1 MQPDT
6 QVQRRHSMK
15 LSKLLIN
22 ALAISAFSFTAIA
35 AHAEDLLD
43 SVKRAG
49 VLKIGLEGTY
59 PPFDSRNKDGQLEGF
74 DVDVAKAV
82 AAKLGVKPEFI
93 PTEWSG
99 IIAALQSGKF
109 DVIINQVTITPQRKQ
124 VLDFSQPYTYS
135 AAQLIQRADD
145 KREFKSLDEFKG
157 DKKIGVTLGTNY
169 DQMARAVPGIN
180 VQTYPG
186 APEKLRDLAA
196 KRIDAT
202 IDDRL
207 MLPYII
213 KNSQLPLR
221 DGRGAE
227 RRRPGNGHP
236 VPQGQSEVR
245 KSTRRCADPNE
256 AGRHAQEDLDAL
268 VRYGRDAASRAVNF
282 SLFSRTRAGRQ
293 NGRHGYVACC
303 PSGFSR
309 GIARAHRFHC
319 FESRSTR
326 KYAIARIFPF
336 VHHVSIFMLSAYR
349 MCCAAVA

>member
-1 MQPDT
+1 
-6 QVQRRHSMK
+6 MK
-15 LSKLLIN
+15 FSKLLLVN
-22 ALAISAFSFTAIA
+22 ALALSALSFTALT

-59 PPFDSRNKDGQLEGF
+59 PPFNSRNKEGQLEGF

-109 DVIINQVTITPQRKQ
+109 DVIVNQVTITPQRKEA
-124 VLDFSQPYTYS
+124 LDFSQPYTFS
-135 AAQLIQRADD
+135 TAQLIQRADD
-145 KREFKSLDEFKG
+145 KREFKALDEFKG

-169 DQMARAVPGIN
+169 DQLARAVPGIN

-213 KNSQLPLR
+213 KTSNLPLR
-221 DGRGAE
+221 PGALLKGAE
-227 RRRPGNGHP
+227 QNQAIPFRKGNP
-236 VPQGQSEVR
+236 
-245 KSTRRCADPNE
+245 KFAKALD
-256 AGRHAQEDLDAL
+256 DAL
-268 VRYGRDAASRAVNF
+268 TEMKQDGTLKKISMHWFGQDV
-282 SLFSRTRAGRQ
+282 TQ
-293 NGRHGYVACC
+293 PVAQ
-303 PSGFSR
+303 
-309 GIARAHRFHC
+309 
-319 FESRSTR
+319 
-326 KYAIARIFPF
+326 
-336 VHHVSIFMLSAYR
+336 
-349 MCCAAVA
+349 

>member
-1 MQPDT
+1 
-6 QVQRRHSMK
+6 MK
-15 LSKLLIN
+15 LSKLLLIN
-22 ALAISAFSFTAIA
+22 VLALSAAGFGAVS

-43 SVKRAG
+43 TVKQAG
-49 VLKIGLEGTY
+49 VLRIGLEGTY
-59 PPFDSRNKDGQLEGF
+59 PPFDSRNSEGQLEGF

-82 AAKLGVKPEFI
+82 AAKLGVKPEFV

-109 DVIINQVTITPQRKQ
+109 DVIVNQVTITPQRKEA
-124 VLDFSQPYTYS
+124 LDFSRPYTYS

-157 DKKIGVTLGTNY
+157 DKKLGVTLGTNY
-169 DQMARAVPGIN
+169 DQMARAVSGIN

-221 DGRGAE
+221 PGAVLKGADQE
-227 RRRPGNGHP
+227 MGIPF
-236 VPQGQSEVR
+236 R
-245 KSTRRCADPNE
+245 KNNPKFAKALD
-256 AGRHAQEDLDAL
+256 DAL
-268 VRYGRDAASRAVNF
+268 VALKQDGTLKN
-282 SLFSRTRAGRQ
+282 
-293 NGRHGYVACC
+293 
-303 PSGFSR
+303 P
-309 GIARAHRFHC
+309 
-319 FESRSTR
+319 SRSNS
-326 KYAIARIFPF
+326 ACS
-336 VHHVSIFMLSAYR
+336 VHVHADPLTGRRNGMA
-349 MCCAAVA
+349 

>member
-1 MQPDT
+1 M
-6 QVQRRHSMK
+6 R
-15 LSKLLIN
+15 LSKLFLTSV
-22 ALAISAFSFTAIA
+22 LAVSAFGLSAVA

-43 SVKRAG
+43 SVKQAG

-59 PPFDSRNKDGQLEGF
+59 PPFDSRNAQGELVGF

-82 AAKLGVKPEFI
+82 AARLGVKPEFI

-99 IIAALQSGKF
+99 IIAALQAGKF
-109 DVIINQVTITPQRKQ
+109 DVIVNQVTITPQRQ
-124 VLDFSQPYTYS
+124 QALDFSQPYTYS

-157 DKKIGVTLGTNY
+157 DKKLGVTLGTNY

-213 KNSQLPLR
+213 KTSQLPLR
-221 DGRGAE
+221 PGAVLKGANQDMGIAF
-227 RRRPGNGHP
+227 RKGNP
-236 VPQGQSEVR
+236 KFE
-245 KSTRRCADPNE
+245 KAIN
-256 AGRHAQEDLDAL
+256 DAL
-268 VRYGRDAASRAVNF
+268 T
-282 SLFSRTRAGRQ
+282 SLKQDGTLKKISEHWFGTD
-293 NGRHGYVACC
+293 VTV
-303 PSGFSR
+303 P
-309 GIARAHRFHC
+309 IAQ
-319 FESRSTR
+319 
-326 KYAIARIFPF
+326 
-336 VHHVSIFMLSAYR
+336 
-349 MCCAAVA
+349 

>member
-1 MQPDT
+1 
-6 QVQRRHSMK
+6 MK
-15 LSKLLIN
+15 LTKLL
-22 ALAISAFSFTAIA
+22 LTGAFAVSFLGLTAVA

-43 SVKRAG
+43 SVKQAG

-59 PPFDSRNKDGQLEGF
+59 PPFDSRNSEGQLEGF

-99 IIAALQSGKF
+99 IIAALQAGKF
-109 DVIINQVTITPQRKQ
+109 DVIVNQVTITPQRQ
-124 VLDFSQPYTYS
+124 QAVDFSQPYTYS

-145 KREFKSLDEFKG
+145 KREFNSLDEFKG
-157 DKKIGVTLGTNY
+157 DKKLGVTLGTNY

-221 DGRGAE
+221 PGAILKGANQDQGIPF
-227 RRRPGNGHP
+227 RKGNP
-236 VPQGQSEVR
+236 
-245 KSTRRCADPNE
+245 KFAKALD
-256 AGRHAQEDLDAL
+256 DAL
-268 VRYGRDAASRAVNF
+268 T
-282 SLFSRTRAGRQ
+282 SLKQDGTLKKISMHWFGTDVTQ
-293 NGRHGYVACC
+293 PVAQ
-303 PSGFSR
+303 
-309 GIARAHRFHC
+309 
-319 FESRSTR
+319 
-326 KYAIARIFPF
+326 
-336 VHHVSIFMLSAYR
+336 
-349 MCCAAVA
+349 